1 MNILLPEYL
10 YKMHD
15 IYGINYTGLKP
26 RPTYAKLINFE
37 DYLVKYLATSATFAR
52 DSPLLTQYD
61 GIGMME
67 LEEQE
72 RR

>member
-1 MNILLPEYL
+1 MP
-10 YKMHD
+10 D
-15 IYGINYTGLKP
+15 IFGINYTGVKP
-26 RPTYAKLINFE
+26 CPTYADLFNFE
-37 DYLVKYLATSATFAR
+37 DYLVKYPATSATFAR

>member
-1 MNILLPEYL
+1 
-10 YKMHD
+10 MHD
-15 IYGINYTGLKP
+15 IYGIMYTGLKP
-26 RPTYAKLINFE
+26 RPTYEELMNFE
-37 DYLVKYLATSATFAR
+37 DYPVTYPDTSATLTR
-52 DSPLLTQYD
+52 DSPLLTQVD